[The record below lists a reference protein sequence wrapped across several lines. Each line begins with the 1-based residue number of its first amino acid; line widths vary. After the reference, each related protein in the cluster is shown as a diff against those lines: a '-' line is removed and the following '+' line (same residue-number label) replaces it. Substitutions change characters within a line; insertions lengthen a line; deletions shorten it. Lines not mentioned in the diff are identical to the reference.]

1 MVRVARLG
9 GLINEYHRIAAWMA
23 MNVPFGVPMGRIGMP
38 QELKGL
44 AILLASDASS
54 YMCGDLIMVDGAIV
68 AK

>member
-1 MVRVARLG
+1 
-9 GLINEYHRIAAWMA
+9 